1 MKKRNFIVAFAVI
14 LATCQ
19 ISTSCS
25 SKKEQTKDQITST
38 EEVAPTTEGDE
49 QVQEVIEEESTSSSS
64 AITGLYMVG
73 DKNSVWFIQVNDDET
88 LRAWRQDTPK
98 DIKYGSWSKSL
109 YNISDGELPLDI
121 EGFDFNFTN
130 EQGNVL
136 NHEDA
141 YGYEG
146 VIKGDWFY
154 LDGDAFRAKNPTKR
168 IKIKKIK

>member
-38 EEVAPTTEGDE
+38 EEVAPSTEGDE
-49 QVQEVIEEESTSSSS
+49 QVQEAIEDEATSSQS

-88 LRAWRQDTPK
+88 LRAWRKDSPK
-98 DIKYGSWSKSL
+98 DIKYGSWEKSI
-109 YNISDGELPLDI
+109 YNSNGELWLKI
-121 EGFDFNFTN
+121 KGFDYYFIN

-136 NHEDA
+136 DSKDA
-141 YGYEG
+141 LGYRG
-146 VIKGDWFY
+146 VIKGNWFY
-154 LDGDAFRAKNPTKR
+154 LDTDAVKAKNPTKR

>member
-88 LRAWRQDTPK
+88 LRAWRQDSPK

>member
-38 EEVAPTTEGDE
+38 EEVAPATGGDE
-49 QVQEVIEEESTSSSS
+49 EAIEDESTSSSS
-64 AITGLYMVG
+64 ALTGLNMVG

-88 LRAWRQDTPK
+88 LRAWRKDSPK
-98 DIKYGSWSKSL
+98 DIKYGSWSK
-109 YNISDGELPLDI
+109 IFSDNGEIKLDI
-121 EGFDFNFTN
+121 KGFDYYFIN
-130 EQGNVL
+130 EQGDIISSK
-136 NHEDA
+136 DA
-141 YGYEG
+141 FGYS
-146 VIKGDWFY
+146 VIKGNWFY
-154 LDGDAFRAKNPTKR
+154 LDTDAVKAKNPTKR

>member
-1 MKKRNFIVAFAVI
+1 
-14 LATCQ
+14 
-19 ISTSCS
+19 
-25 SKKEQTKDQITST
+25 
-38 EEVAPTTEGDE
+38 
-49 QVQEVIEEESTSSSS
+49 
-64 AITGLYMVG
+64 MVG

-88 LRAWRQDTPK
+88 LRAWRQDSPK

-109 YNISDGELPLDI
+109 YNISDGELKLDI

-141 YGYEG
+141 FGYDG

>member
-1 MKKRNFIVAFAVI
+1 MKKRNIIVAFAVI

-25 SKKEQTKDQITST
+25 SKKEQTKDQRPST
-38 EEVAPTTEGDE
+38 EEIAPATEGYE
-49 QVQEVIEEESTSSSS
+49 QVQEAIEDESTSSDG

-88 LRAWRQDTPK
+88 LRAWRQDSPK

-141 YGYEG
+141 FGYDG